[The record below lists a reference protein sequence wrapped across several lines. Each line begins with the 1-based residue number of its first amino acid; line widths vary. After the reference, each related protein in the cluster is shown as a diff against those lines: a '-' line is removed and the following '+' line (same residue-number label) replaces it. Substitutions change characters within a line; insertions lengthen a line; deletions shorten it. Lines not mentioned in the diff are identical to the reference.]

1 MHSLAIALGSDAM
14 CGPSSRYDVGASC
27 IGVTSQNM
35 VLLDRLMHTYS
46 GIQEIIRIL
55 WDRVVQSASC
65 LCPGPGESS

>member
-1 MHSLAIALGSDAM
+1 
-14 CGPSSRYDVGASC
+14 
-27 IGVTSQNM
+27 M

-65 LCPGPGESS
+65 LCPGPGETSPRRQLDSFMQHYAVWVAQ